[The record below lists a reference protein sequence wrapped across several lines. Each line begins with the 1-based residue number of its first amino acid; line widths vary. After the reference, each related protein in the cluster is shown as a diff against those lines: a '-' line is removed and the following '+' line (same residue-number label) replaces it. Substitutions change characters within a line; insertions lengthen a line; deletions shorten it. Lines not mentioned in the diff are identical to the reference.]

1 MKRSLDDLRAELDF
15 SAADEQR
22 IRALAPILE
31 PHFSEI
37 ASLVV
42 KRVAIGYA
50 DSSHAPS
57 IDWMRSSLE
66 GPWDVA
72 FYKERAV
79 RAKQLVDR
87 NISATTIVAVIH
99 VVRSSYVKAL
109 TTANRT
115 NEDVFSIHK
124 LLDLEL
130 AMMLHAH
137 ELESERQLMIRER
150 RWQTDQREAMQ
161 TLSTGF
167 AHELRNPLNSARLQ
181 LDVLERRIR
190 RYIEDPAVAEP
201 AFLARQEIERLCDLV
216 EDFLAF
222 AQPPALTP
230 SMADL
235 VTLVEHVVEVEQ
247 TFAYEHGVELSL
259 IAPDVRWHARVD
271 ADKVRQVVKNL
282 VRNGIEAAPKGGHV
296 EIRFAGVD
304 GHVHIQVHDDGPGIP
319 DKVRSRMFEPF
330 FSTKDTGTGLG
341 MSIVQSIVQMH
352 GGTIDVDTGSAGT
365 TVDVALP
372 RAS

>member
-1 MKRSLDDLRAELDF
+1 MNRSLDDLRADLDF
-15 SAADEQR
+15 SEADEQR

-31 PHFSEI
+31 PHFPEI

-42 KRVAIGYA
+42 QRAAIGYA
-50 DSSHAPS
+50 DDDPALQ
-57 IDWMRSSLE
+57 WMRTGVE

-72 FYKERAV
+72 FYKERAF
-79 RAKQLVDR
+79 RAQKLVDR
-87 NISATTIVAVIH
+87 NISATAIVMITH
-99 VVRSSYVKAL
+99 VVRCAYVRVLVAAKA
-109 TTANRT
+109 TS
-115 NEDVFSIHK
+115 EDLLSIHK

-150 RWQTDQREAMQ
+150 RWQTDQRAAMQ

-190 RYIEDPAVAEP
+190 RYIEEPAVAEP
-201 AFLARQEIERLCDLV
+201 ALLARQEIERLCDLV

-222 AQPPALTP
+222 AQPPALAP

-247 TFAYEHGVELSL
+247 AFAHEHGVHLSL
-259 IAPDVRWHARVD
+259 IQPDVRWHARVD

-282 VRNGIEAAPKGGHV
+282 VRNGVEAAPKGGHV
-296 EIRFAGVD
+296 ELRFEGVD

-319 DKVRSRMFEPF
+319 ERVRARMFEPF
-330 FSTKDTGTGLG
+330 YSTKDTGTGLG
-341 MSIVQSIVQMH
+341 MSIVQSIVHMH
-352 GGTIDVDTGSAGT
+352 GGTIDIATGSSGT